1 MMRAKSLEDQ
11 IAHCTA
17 NVEGDVG
24 VLQQLAATMVDF
36 DPRFEIMSCTKAR
49 TGTVAHAEPYEAVP
63 RKVIAE

>member
-1 MMRAKSLEDQ
+1 MMRAKTLEDQ
-11 IAHCTA
+11 ITHCAA
-17 NVEGDVG
+17 NVEVDVG

-36 DPRFEIMSCTKAR
+36 DPRFEIISGTKAR